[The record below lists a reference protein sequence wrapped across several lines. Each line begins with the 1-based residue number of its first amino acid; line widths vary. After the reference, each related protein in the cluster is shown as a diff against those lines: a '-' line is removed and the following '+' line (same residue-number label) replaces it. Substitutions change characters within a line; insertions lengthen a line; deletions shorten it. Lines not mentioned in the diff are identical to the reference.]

1 MCAVHIQ
8 RFKRHFFKRQFRNPG
23 IRSCILISILRH
35 TIYVNISSPQFYEN
49 GIAVVENF
57 FSEAEVNELK
67 DTALSLCK
75 NAPEDNKC
83 VFGKYE
89 ADEYYLDSGNKIA
102 YFYDA
107 SALDADGNLLVP
119 KERAISR
126 VSVNQNRTKFL
137 SRSSFNSSITYDS
150 LLIAYT

>member
-1 MCAVHIQ
+1 M
-8 RFKRHFFKRQFRNPG
+8 
-23 IRSCILISILRH
+23 
-35 TIYVNISSPQFYEN
+35 
-49 GIAVVENF
+49 ENF
-57 FSEAEVNELK
+57 FTEKEVNELK

-89 ADEYYLDSGNKIA
+89 ADEYYLDSGNKIS

-126 VSVNQNRTKFL
+126 VSAN
-137 SRSSFNSSITYDS
+137 
-150 LLIAYT
+150 